1 MKKNITTENSGERII
16 EEMDLKQ
23 NISTEK
29 LENGVSFIGEQIK
42 IFHSLIFGY
51 YVRVGSD
58 YENERL
64 NGISHLTEHLIFKGT
79 KRRKADEISR
89 LIEHYGGTIN
99 AYTARD
105 HTSFYFKCLPD
116 NFNRILPIFQEML
129 FEPLI
134 PEDELEKEKNVVI
147 EEIRSAEDDP
157 EDLVFENLNRIVFKG
172 SPFEKTIL
180 GSEDIIKSI
189 TRNDVLN
196 FIEKNYISDN
206 SFYSYVGPLTTKN
219 IRESIDK
226 KYFRDGEILQKND
239 IKIKDNFS
247 QKIYVYKNSLQQF
260 HVALG
265 FKTQNYYSDERFPL
279 TILSAILGIGMSS
292 RLFKKLREEKGL
304 VYTVYSFVDIFK
316 ESGMSGIYFVCSPDN
331 YRKTMGI
338 IEKEMSSIIRYGVE
352 KDEMEKVKNQI
363 LANVVMSYDSLSG
376 RMGFNAKSFL
386 YKKRIESVNSVIKKF
401 KNVSSDDIKDI
412 AKKYFKFD
420 KLNISIVGN
429 KKNFKI

>member
-1 MKKNITTENSGERII
+1 MKKNTTIESLEERII

-79 KRRKADEISR
+79 KKRKADEISR

-116 NFNRILPIFQEML
+116 NFKRILPIFQEML

-134 PEDELEKEKNVVI
+134 TEDELEKEKNVVI

-180 GSEDIIKSI
+180 GSEKIIKSI

-196 FIEKNYISDN
+196 FIEKNYVNDN

-219 IRESIDK
+219 IKESIDK
-226 KYFRDGEILQKND
+226 KYFRNGESVKND
-239 IKIKDNFS
+239 NIKIKDNFS

-338 IEKEMSSIIRYGVE
+338 IENEMSNIIRYGVE

-401 KNVSSDDIKDI
+401 KNVCSEDIKEI

>member
-1 MKKNITTENSGERII
+1 MKRDIITESLEERII

-29 LENGVSFIGEQIK
+29 LENGISFIGEQIK

-58 YENERL
+58 YESERL

-79 KRRKADEISR
+79 KKRKADEISR

-116 NFNRILPIFQEML
+116 NFKRILPIFQEML

-180 GSEDIIKSI
+180 GSEEIIKSI

-196 FIEKNYISDN
+196 FIEKNYIGEN

-219 IRESIDK
+219 IKESIDK
-226 KYFRDGEILQKND
+226 KYFRDGEIVEKNN
-239 IKIKDNFS
+239 IKVKDNFS

-316 ESGMSGIYFVCSPDN
+316 EAGMSGIYFVCSPDN
-331 YRKTMGI
+331 YKKTMEI
-338 IEKEMSSIIRYGVE
+338 IEKEMSNIIIHGVE

-386 YKKRIESVNSVIKKF
+386 YKKGIDSVNSVIKKF
-401 KNVSSDDIKDI
+401 KSVSSDDIKEI